1 MIKELKK
8 LQNVLHD
15 IAAELY
21 GDLWIMN
28 DKFWGSPTERQLREV
43 TMQLIDLGETIEPT
57 EEQEELAKIGIAKKF
72 GIELDNED

>member
-8 LQNVLHD
+8 LQNVLHE

-57 EEQEELAKIGIAKKF
+57 EEQEELAKKIAKKF
-72 GIELDNED
+72 GFELDNED

>member
-57 EEQEELAKIGIAKKF
+57 EEQEELAKIIAKKF